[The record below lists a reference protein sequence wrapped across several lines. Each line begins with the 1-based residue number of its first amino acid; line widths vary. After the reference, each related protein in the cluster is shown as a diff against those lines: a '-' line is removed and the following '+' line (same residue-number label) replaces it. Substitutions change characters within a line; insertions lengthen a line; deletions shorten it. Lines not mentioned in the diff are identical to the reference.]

1 MSNPR
6 ARQLLIVSRRL
17 VIFAAASIV
26 ITGLLFGLTLIFE
39 QRLMVSWLCLEC
51 GIVGGFVSV
60 QQRLGKIKND
70 ELAMLSE
77 SWAAILVIPIYG
89 GIFALLLYVMFLAEL
104 VQGNLFPTFYVPAF
118 SDPPQTSDL
127 VTFLR
132 ETYPKQGADFAKLIL
147 WSFVAGFSER
157 FVPQIISSVASD
169 SSRGSDKVERP

>member
-1 MSNPR
+1 MTDLR

-17 VIFAAASIV
+17 VIFAAASLAV
-26 ITGLLFGLTLIFE
+26 TGLVFGLTLIAE

-51 GIVGGFVSV
+51 GIVGGFVSI
-60 QQRLGKIKND
+60 QQRLSKIKNE

-89 GIFALLLYVMFLAEL
+89 GIFALLLYVMFLADL
-104 VQGNLFPTFYVPAF
+104 VQGNLFPTFYVPRF
-118 SDPPQTSDL
+118 SEPPQTSDL
-127 VTFLR
+127 VMFLR
-132 ETYPKQGADFAKLIL
+132 ETYPAQGADFAKLIF

-169 SSRGSDKVERP
+169 SDNDKGK